1 VARQSL
7 SDYGA
12 ALGLAF
18 QVVDDILDVTQDSAL
33 LGKTAGKDQE
43 ANKPT
48 YVSVLGMEPARA
60 LAQQLRSQAKAAL
73 DASGLAD
80 TRWLRLLADCVVE
93 RDN

>member
-1 VARQSL
+1 
-7 SDYGA
+7 
-12 ALGLAF
+12 
-18 QVVDDILDVTQDSAL
+18 
-33 LGKTAGKDQE
+33 
-43 ANKPT
+43 
-48 YVSVLGMEPARA
+48 MEPARA